1 MNPNSYSQ
9 GEIKMY
15 TLKDLN
21 SNQTWNFDNQSQ
33 ASEFIST
40 MSFGFEWQLL
50 DTNNQVIATHIYE

>member
-1 MNPNSYSQ
+1 
-9 GEIKMY
+9 MY

-21 SNQTWNFDNQSQ
+21 SNQTWNFDNQLQ

-40 MSFGFEWQLL
+40 MSFSFEWQLL

>member
-1 MNPNSYSQ
+1 
-9 GEIKMY
+9 MY

-21 SNQTWNFDNQSQ
+21 PNQAWNFENTTQ